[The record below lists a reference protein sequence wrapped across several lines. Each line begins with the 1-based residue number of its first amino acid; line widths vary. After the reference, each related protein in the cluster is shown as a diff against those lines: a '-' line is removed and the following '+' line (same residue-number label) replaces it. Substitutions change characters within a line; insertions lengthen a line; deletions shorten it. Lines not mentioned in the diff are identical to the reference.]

1 MSSKDTTPDLPAQ
14 HKEHKTN
21 SELRDKQ
28 QHTTNHKAQAL
39 HLHLLASQELK
50 TYPSHNTHVNEI
62 H

>member
-1 MSSKDTTPDLPAQ
+1 MSYRDTTPDLPAQ

-21 SELRDKQ
+21 SGLRDKQ

-39 HLHLLASQELK
+39 HLHLLARQELK
-50 TYPSHNTHVNEI
+50 TFTFHNTLVNAN